1 MKTFKRLEIA
11 AFAQMVDATGD
22 LEEFRRSLVRVLDE
36 CVALGIDLRAQL
48 AKVCNLT
55 PVEMLLLM
63 AQVSLFQNP
72 PGDPMLDVVAALT
85 EAAEREL
92 ADDEEAW

>member
-1 MKTFKRLEIA
+1 VTTFKRLEIA
-11 AFAQMVDATGD
+11 AFAQMVDATGN
-22 LEEFRRSLVRVLDE
+22 LEEFRRSLVKVLDE

-48 AKVCNLT
+48 AKVCNLS

-72 PGDPMLDVVAALT
+72 PGDPALDMIEALT
-85 EAAEREL
+85 DAAELEQ
-92 ADDEEAW
+92 DDETW